1 MKIAINNVFSV
12 ILTTIIYLLG
22 GIDIALQSLLIVIVI
37 DYLTG
42 IASAIYN
49 KKLSSKMGFK
59 GIIKKFCYLL
69 VVALS
74 VVIDNLL
81 GQSGLIRSLV
91 IYFFV
96 ANDGLSIV
104 ENMAEMN
111 IKLPQKLIDALEQI
125 KKKGEWYD
133 LKRINYRAKKLYIK
147 RNTI

>member
-12 ILTTIIYLLG
+12 ILTTFIYLLG

-49 KKLSSKMGFK
+49 KELSSKMGFK
-59 GIIKKFCYLL
+59 GIIKKFSYLL

-74 VVIDNLL
+74 VVIDKLL

-96 ANDGLSIV
+96 ANDGLSII

-111 IKLPQKLIDALEQI
+111 VKLPQKLIDALEQI
-125 KKKGEWYD
+125 KKKGE
-133 LKRINYRAKKLYIK
+133 
-147 RNTI
+147 

>member
-1 MKIAINNVFSV
+1 M
-12 ILTTIIYLLG
+12 
-22 GIDIALQSLLIVIVI
+22 VI

-49 KKLSSKMGFK
+49 KNLSSKIGLK
-59 GIIKKFCYLL
+59 GILKKFCYLC

-74 VVIDNLL
+74 VVIDNLT

-96 ANDGLSIV
+96 ANDGLSII

-111 IKLPQKLIDALEQI
+111 VKLPQKLIDSLEQI
-125 KKKGEWYD
+125 KKKGE
-133 LKRINYRAKKLYIK
+133 
-147 RNTI
+147 

>member
-1 MKIAINNVFSV
+1 MKLLINDIASV
-12 ILTTIIYLLG
+12 ILTTFVYLVG
-22 GIDIALQSLLIVIVI
+22 GFDIAIQSLLIVIVI

-49 KKLSSKMGFK
+49 KELSSKIGFK
-59 GIIKKFCYLL
+59 GIIKKFCYIL

-81 GQSGLIRSLV
+81 GSSGLIRNLV

-96 ANDGLSIV
+96 ANDGLSII

-111 IKLPQKLIDALEQI
+111 IKLPKKLIDVLEQI
-125 KKKGEWYD
+125 KEKGE
-133 LKRINYRAKKLYIK
+133 
-147 RNTI
+147 

>member
-1 MKIAINNVFSV
+1 MKYAINNIISV
-12 ILTTIIYLLG
+12 ILTTTVYLLG
-22 GIDIALQSLLIVIVI
+22 GFDIALQSLIIVIII

-49 KKLSSKMGFK
+49 KELSSKTGFK
-59 GIIKKFCYLL
+59 GIIKKFCYSL

-96 ANDGLSIV
+96 ANDGLSII

-111 IKLPQKLIDALEQI
+111 VKLPQKLIDALQQI
-125 KKKGEWYD
+125 KKKGE
-133 LKRINYRAKKLYIK
+133 
-147 RNTI
+147 

>member
-1 MKIAINNVFSV
+1 MKILLNNIVSV
-12 ILTTIIYLLG
+12 ILTTFVYLVG
-22 GIDIALQSLLIVIVI
+22 GFDIAIQSLLIVMVI

-49 KKLSSKMGFK
+49 KNLSSKIGLK

-81 GQSGLIRSLV
+81 GQSGLIRNLV

-96 ANDGLSIV
+96 ANDGLSII
-104 ENMAEMN
+104 ENMGEMN
-111 IKLPQKLIDALEQI
+111 VKLPEKLIDALEQL
-125 KKKGEWYD
+125 KKKGE
-133 LKRINYRAKKLYIK
+133 
-147 RNTI
+147 

>member
-1 MKIAINNVFSV
+1 MKHLISDVFSV
-12 ILTTIIYLLG
+12 ILTTIVYLLG
-22 GIDIALQSLLIVIVI
+22 GVDIALQSLLIVIVI

-49 KKLSSKMGFK
+49 KELSSKVGFK

-74 VVIDNLL
+74 IVIDNLL

-96 ANDGLSIV
+96 ANDGLSII

-125 KKKGEWYD
+125 KKKGE
-133 LKRINYRAKKLYIK
+133 
-147 RNTI
+147 

>member
-1 MKIAINNVFSV
+1 MKHLVNDILSV
-12 ILTTIIYLLG
+12 ILTTTIYLLG
-22 GIDIALQSLLIVIVI
+22 GFDVALQSLIIVIII

-49 KKLSSKMGFK
+49 KELSSKIGFQ

-69 VVALS
+69 IVALS

-96 ANDGLSIV
+96 ANDGLSII

-111 IKLPQKLIDALEQI
+111 VKLPQKLIDSLEQI
-125 KKKGEWYD
+125 RKKGE
-133 LKRINYRAKKLYIK
+133 
-147 RNTI
+147 

>member
-1 MKIAINNVFSV
+1 MKQLFNDIFSV
-12 ILTTIIYLLG
+12 IITTFVYLMG
-22 GIDIALQSLLIVIVI
+22 GFDIALQSLIIVVVI

-49 KKLSSKMGFK
+49 KELSSKVGFK

-74 VVIDNLL
+74 VVIDNLT
-81 GQSGLIRSLV
+81 GQSGIIRSLV

-96 ANDGLSIV
+96 ANDGISII

-111 IKLPQKLIDALEQI
+111 VKLPKKLIDSLEQI
-125 KKKGEWYD
+125 RKKGE
-133 LKRINYRAKKLYIK
+133 
-147 RNTI
+147 

>member
-1 MKIAINNVFSV
+1 MKHLINDVTSV
-12 ILTTIIYLLG
+12 ILTTFVYLVG
-22 GIDIALQSLLIVIVI
+22 GFDIAIQSLLIVIVI

-49 KKLSSKMGFK
+49 KELSSKMGFK

-96 ANDGLSIV
+96 ANDGLSII

-111 IKLPQKLIDALEQI
+111 VKLPQTLIDALVQI
-125 KKKGEWYD
+125 KKKGE
-133 LKRINYRAKKLYIK
+133 
-147 RNTI
+147 

>member
-12 ILTTIIYLLG
+12 ILTSFIYLVG
-22 GIDIALQSLLIVIVI
+22 GIDIALQSLLIVIII

-49 KKLSSKMGFK
+49 KELSSKIGFK
-59 GIIKKFCYLL
+59 GIIKKFSYLL

-74 VVIDNLL
+74 VVIDKLL

-96 ANDGLSIV
+96 ANDGLSII

-125 KKKGEWYD
+125 KKKGE
-133 LKRINYRAKKLYIK
+133 
-147 RNTI
+147 

>member
-1 MKIAINNVFSV
+1 MKYVINNIASV
-12 ILTTIIYLLG
+12 ILTTFVYLVG
-22 GIDIALQSLLIVIVI
+22 GFDIAIQSLLIVIVI

-49 KKLSSKMGFK
+49 KELSSKIGLK
-59 GIIKKFCYLL
+59 GILKKFCYLL

-74 VVIDNLL
+74 VVIDKLL
-81 GQSGLIRSLV
+81 GQGGLIRTLV

-111 IKLPQKLIDALEQI
+111 IKLPKKLIDALEQI
-125 KKKGEWYD
+125 KKKGE
-133 LKRINYRAKKLYIK
+133 
-147 RNTI
+147 

>member
-1 MKIAINNVFSV
+1 MKHIINDIASV
-12 ILTTIIYLLG
+12 ILTAFIYLVG
-22 GIDIALQSLLIVIVI
+22 GFDVAIQSLLIVMLV

-49 KKLSSKMGFK
+49 KELSSKIGFK
-59 GIIKKFCYLL
+59 GILKKFSYLC

-74 VVIDNLL
+74 VVIDNLT

-96 ANDGLSIV
+96 ANDGLSII
-104 ENMAEMN
+104 ENMAEMG

-125 KKKGEWYD
+125 KKKGE
-133 LKRINYRAKKLYIK
+133 
-147 RNTI
+147 

>member
-49 KKLSSKMGFK
+49 KELSSKMGFK
-59 GIIKKFCYLL
+59 GIIKKFSYLL

-96 ANDGLSIV
+96 ANDGLSII
-104 ENMAEMN
+104 ENIAEMN

-125 KKKGEWYD
+125 KKKGE
-133 LKRINYRAKKLYIK
+133 
-147 RNTI
+147 

>member
-1 MKIAINNVFSV
+1 MKHLINNVISV
-12 ILTTIIYLLG
+12 ILTTIVYLLG

-49 KKLSSKMGFK
+49 KELSSKVGFK
-59 GIIKKFCYLL
+59 GIIKKFSYLL

-96 ANDGLSIV
+96 ANDGLSII

-111 IKLPQKLIDALEQI
+111 VKLPQKLIDVLEQI
-125 KKKGEWYD
+125 KKKGE
-133 LKRINYRAKKLYIK
+133 
-147 RNTI
+147 

>member
-1 MKIAINNVFSV
+1 MKHLISDILSV
-12 ILTTIIYLLG
+12 ILTTTVYLLG
-22 GIDIALQSLLIVIVI
+22 GFDIALQSLLIVMVI

-49 KKLSSKMGFK
+49 KNLSSKIGLK
-59 GIIKKFCYLL
+59 GILKKFSYLC

-74 VVIDNLL
+74 VVIDNLT

-96 ANDGLSIV
+96 ANDGLSII

-111 IKLPQKLIDALEQI
+111 VKLPEKLIDALEQI
-125 KKKGEWYD
+125 KKKGE
-133 LKRINYRAKKLYIK
+133 
-147 RNTI
+147 

>member
-1 MKIAINNVFSV
+1 MKHLISNVFSV
-12 ILTTIIYLLG
+12 ILTTIVYLLG
-22 GIDIALQSLLIVIVI
+22 GVDIALQSLLIVIVI

-49 KKLSSKMGFK
+49 KELSSKIGFK
-59 GIIKKFCYLL
+59 GIIKKFSYLL

-74 VVIDNLL
+74 VIIDNLL

-96 ANDGLSIV
+96 ANDGLSII

-111 IKLPQKLIDALEQI
+111 IKLPKKLIDALEQI
-125 KKKGEWYD
+125 KKKGE
-133 LKRINYRAKKLYIK
+133 
-147 RNTI
+147 